1 MKVWINKAAEE
12 TPNNDF
18 EDAIR
23 FDMLD
28 EGPKSNLKVNF
39 EEIWRRFNREN
50 LENIYEDLIT
60 VAASV
65 YAADKRVPHVGVWA
79 GEVEDNWTREIHIS
93 IPVLELK
100 KWSEVKT
107 KLEDILNFLS
117 GDIISKFQKNKSEI

>member
-39 EEIWRRFNREN
+39 
-50 LENIYEDLIT
+50 
-60 VAASV
+60 
-65 YAADKRVPHVGVWA
+65 
-79 GEVEDNWTREIHIS
+79 
-93 IPVLELK
+93 
-100 KWSEVKT
+100 
-107 KLEDILNFLS
+107 
-117 GDIISKFQKNKSEI
+117 

>member
-60 VAASV
+60 DRKSV
-65 YAADKRVPHVGVWA
+65 V
-79 GEVEDNWTREIHIS
+79 
-93 IPVLELK
+93 
-100 KWSEVKT
+100 
-107 KLEDILNFLS
+107 
-117 GDIISKFQKNKSEI
+117 